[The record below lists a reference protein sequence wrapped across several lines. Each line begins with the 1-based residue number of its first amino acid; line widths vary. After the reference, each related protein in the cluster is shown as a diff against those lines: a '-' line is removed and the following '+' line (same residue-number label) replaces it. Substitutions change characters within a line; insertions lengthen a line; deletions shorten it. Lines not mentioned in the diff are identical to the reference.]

1 MASVCFGLN
10 FTRVV
15 LMVIDL
21 HNSDEFIYNA
31 IKESKR
37 NSVEAHVRVFTK
49 RGKSSIR
56 TMIRAFLEKNN
67 LPEEYHNDVIESLFE
82 LIYNALKANYS
93 HIYSIQM
100 LTMKFP
106 EITDAMDNG
115 FLLLLD
121 EEMRQQYLSL
131 RKSPFVKDI
140 VKTLMKLEA
149 NLIKEWDAGG
159 VIDTSKY
166 EALHSFKR
174 ILEKPVRIKIRLS
187 RQDHLIKCSVFNQA
201 PITLLDLSRVRQ
213 KRMIFREYYNRGVL
227 HKFYEENLDESESA
241 GFGATLIDLR
251 LLEMGLEPY
260 DHFTLIT
267 DGFTTKASIRFVVD
281 DFDDDNPSAA
291 GNTEGLQY

>member
-1 MASVCFGLN
+1 MH
-10 FTRVV
+10 
-15 LMVIDL
+15 IDL
-21 HNSDEFIYNA
+21 HNSEEFIATA

-37 NSVEAHVRVFTK
+37 NSVEAYVRVFTK
-49 RGKSSIR
+49 RGKANIR
-56 TMIRAFLEKNN
+56 TMIKSFLSKNN
-67 LPEEYHNDVIESLFE
+67 MPDEYHNDIIESLFE

-100 LTMKFP
+100 LTMQFP
-106 EITDAMDNG
+106 ELSDAMEDG
-115 FLLLLD
+115 HLLLL
-121 EEMRQQYLSL
+121 EEDMRQNYLIL

-149 NLIKEWDAGG
+149 RLIKEWDSGSI
-159 VIDTSKY
+159 IDINKY

-174 ILEKPVRIKIRLS
+174 ILQKPVRIKIRLS
-187 RQDHLIKCSVFNQA
+187 RQDNLCKCSVFNQS
-201 PITLLDLSRVRQ
+201 PITLLDLSRIRQ
-213 KRMIFREYYNRGVL
+213 KRIIFREYYDKGIL

-260 DHFTLIT
+260 DHFTVTT

-281 DFDDDNPSAA
+281 DD
-291 GNTEGLQY
+291 GNDPLENLGI

>member
-1 MASVCFGLN
+1 MF
-10 FTRVV
+10 
-15 LMVIDL
+15 IDL
-21 HNSDEFIYNA
+21 HNSDEFISTA
-31 IKESKR
+31 IKESKL
-37 NSVEAHVRVFTK
+37 NSVEAYVRVFTK

-56 TMIRAFLEKNN
+56 IMIKSFLQKNKI
-67 LPEEYHNDVIESLFE
+67 PKEYHNDIVESLFE

-106 EITDAMDNG
+106 EITNAMEDG

-121 EEMRQQYLSL
+121 EDMRQQYLSL

-159 VIDTSKY
+159 VVDVARY

-174 ILEKPVRIKIRLS
+174 ILQKPVRIKIRLS
-187 RQDHLIKCSVFNQA
+187 RQDHMCKCSVFNQA

-213 KRMIFREYYNRGVL
+213 KRMVFRDYYDKGVL

-260 DHFTLIT
+260 DHFSITT
-267 DGFTTKASIRFVVD
+267 DGFTTKASIRFAVD
-281 DFDDDNPSAA
+281 DEHDNEELESLVNA
-291 GNTEGLQY
+291 NMNCK

>member
-1 MASVCFGLN
+1 ML
-10 FTRVV
+10 
-15 LMVIDL
+15 IDL
-21 HNSDEFIYNA
+21 HNSDEFIETT

-37 NSVEAHVRVFTK
+37 GSVEAYVRVFTK

-56 TMIRAFLEKNN
+56 TMIRSFLEKNTV
-67 LPEEYHNDVIESLFE
+67 PEEYHNDIIESLFE

-100 LTMKFP
+100 LTTQFP
-106 EITDAMDNG
+106 EITDAMDDG

-121 EEMRQQYLSL
+121 EEMRQNYLTL

-149 NLIKEWDAGG
+149 KLIKEWDAGA

-187 RQDHLIKCSVFNQA
+187 RQDNLCKCSVYNQA

-213 KRMIFREYYNRGVL
+213 KRIIFREYYDRGVL
-227 HKFYEENLDESESA
+227 HKFYEDNLDESESA

-260 DHFTLIT
+260 DHFTITT

-281 DFDDDNPSAA
+281 DRDEHDDADNALNA
-291 GNTEGLQY
+291 NYL